1 MAEVYIVRIGDIPS
15 RSLRKR
21 VRSFLE
27 DEDVSLVDD
36 VGQRFGVIL
45 KKNRLVIER
54 DELDCIRPCV

>member
-1 MAEVYIVRIGDIPS
+1 MAEAYVIRIGDIPS

-36 VGQRFGVIL
+36 LGQRFGVVL
-45 KKNRLVIER
+45 KKNRLVLER
-54 DELDCIRPCV
+54 AELERIRPCV